1 MRGVAPRAW
10 PQTALLFAFVATLYA
25 SFVGYG
31 FNLDDEG
38 TVLYQILRTFRGE
51 RPYLDFH
58 TGYTPA
64 VFYLNAALFDIFGVS
79 VLPIR
84 ISLVVVNAASVVLIF
99 RLALRFAPAL
109 EAAVAALVYAIYL
122 PFFAGQ
128 FASFNIPY
136 PAWYG
141 VCAWL
146 ATELA
151 SFKAIEKRSRGWL
164 ATAGVLAGVAFSF
177 KPNTG
182 LLALGAV
189 ILVQLLVSA
198 PLAGRLGAL
207 LEGVVLV
214 VAFLAVFAVL
224 TFDIWTEQFFLLG
237 LPLLFVCGGGLFAR
251 RRARAELPGTAFRP
265 LRTGFA
271 DVGAIVAG
279 FSLVSA
285 LWLVYFLPRL
295 GFARFA
301 EEILLL
307 GAGVERL
314 YLIYYPDISAW
325 SAAILAGVLGLGAVI
340 FLAGAGVLR
349 GRRLSLLIAAVAF
362 GALAALSLFGLAPEG
377 LLLSIAMQLENLAF
391 FLIPAVLAAG
401 VLLWLGQAGA
411 PFALLGNG
419 LPFGLARMTAAL
431 VFALLLFLQL
441 YPRIDFMHVVISMPS
456 ALIVAAAGLRRFE
469 LWVRRALSSLA
480 HDPAVLARTVRVL
493 VLLPIGV
500 GLIARAAPFVDARV
514 AFDPLPRW
522 RATTPFA
529 HAPLPV
535 VLEEDRDHDLRELR
549 EVATIVSE
557 LTEPGEAIFAFPALA
572 IVPFVTD
579 RTTPV
584 AHDYFFPG
592 RPSHADEATMVA
604 QIEAAAPPLVVT
616 LNDRLGYFS
625 ASPAYYFILRD
636 YIHENYELVR
646 RVGRFDILAR
656 RELRIADP
664 NWAVPVIAD
673 ADSLEFAAGDYREV
687 RSRMQEIAATGVPED
702 FRGWGDRL
710 ADVDRGIRGVLIDAG
725 LEVAG
730 RHPRG
735 LAAVAAELAQGRRE
749 RLLFVRALG
758 EYAGP
763 ESLPWLQRTFLDSSG
778 RLRWEAARSINFV
791 MARRLSDRFDLAGDG
806 SGPLWGL
813 DEELVSEEMVG
824 MIDDFVE
831 RQRIGPFAAITMAHA
846 GRVDLADQF
855 EYFSDE
861 DETTW
866 WRMVAAFSLVEVGQA
881 EHLETLFDSLTIG
894 TLAAQYVPSL
904 LLDPELVSPDWV
916 AARVAR
922 ELREGTEEERETAAW
937 MAAWLPQAEVGRA
950 LERALQDPDPR
961 VRRAAEWAR
970 VKREAIQARGGVPRP
985 AGGEDS

>member
-1 MRGVAPRAW
+1 MKGVAPRAW
-10 PQTALLFAFVATLYA
+10 PQTALLFTLVAALYA

-64 VFYLNAALFDIFGVS
+64 VFYLNAAIFDIFGVS
-79 VLPIR
+79 VMPIR
-84 ISLVVVNAASVVLIF
+84 ISLVAVNAASVVLIF

-151 SFKAIEKRSRGWL
+151 SFKAIEKKSRGWL
-164 ATAGVLAGVAFSF
+164 ATAGMLAGVAFSF

-182 LLALGAV
+182 LLGLGAV
-189 ILVQLLVSA
+189 VLTQLLVSA

-207 LEGVVLV
+207 LEGVVLSI
-214 VAFLAVFAVL
+214 AFLAVFAVL

-237 LPLLFVCGGGLFAR
+237 VPLLVVCGGGLLAR
-251 RRARAELPGTAFRP
+251 RRARAELPGASFR
-265 LRTGFA
+265 RVGAGFA
-271 DVGAIVAG
+271 DVAAILAG
-279 FSLVSA
+279 FSFVSA
-285 LWLVYFLPRL
+285 LWLAYFLPRL
-295 GFARFA
+295 GVARFA

-307 GAGVERL
+307 GAGVERI

-325 SAAILAGVLGLGAVI
+325 SGALLVGILGLGAVI

-349 GRRLSLLIAAVAF
+349 RRRLSLLIGVVAVGAVA
-362 GALAALSLFGLAPEG
+362 ALGLFGLAPEG

-391 FLIPAVLAAG
+391 FLIPAMLATG
-401 VLLWLGQAGA
+401 VVIWLGQAGT
-411 PFALLGNG
+411 PLALLGDG
-419 LPFGLARMTAAL
+419 LPLRLARMTAGL

-456 ALIVAAAGLRRFE
+456 ALVVAAAGLRRFE
-469 LWVRRALSSLA
+469 LWVGRALSSLA
-480 HDPAVLARTVRVL
+480 HDPAVLARNIRVL
-493 VLLPIGV
+493 VLLPVAV
-500 GLIARAAPFVDARV
+500 GLLARAAPFVDARV
-514 AFDPLPRW
+514 AFDPWPQW
-522 RATTPFA
+522 RTTTSFA
-529 HAPLPV
+529 HAALPV

-557 LTEPGEAIFAFPALA
+557 LTDPGEVIFAFPALA

-592 RPSHADEATMVA
+592 RPSHADEAEMVA
-604 QIEAAAPPLVVT
+604 QIDAAAPPLVVT

-636 YIHENYELVR
+636 YVQEHYELVR

-656 RELRIADP
+656 RTRRAADP
-664 NWAVPVIAD
+664 GWAIPALD
-673 ADSLEFAAGDYREV
+673 DPDSLEFSAGDYRNV
-687 RSRMQEIAATGVPED
+687 RQTMQEIGASGSAED
-702 FRGWGDRL
+702 FRGWGERL
-710 ADVDRGIRGVLIDAG
+710 ADVDRGVRGLLIDAA

-730 RHPRG
+730 RDPRG
-735 LAAVAAELAQGRRE
+735 LAAVEAELARGRRE

-763 ESLPWLQRTFLDSSG
+763 ESLPWLQRVFLDSGG

-791 MARRLSDRFDLAGDG
+791 MARQLSDRFDLTGDG
-806 SGPLWGL
+806 RGALWGL
-813 DEELVSEEMVG
+813 SEELENEEMVA

-846 GRVDLADQF
+846 GREHQADQF

-866 WRMVAAFSLVEVGQA
+866 WRMIAAFSLVEMGHT
-881 EHLETLFDSLTIG
+881 EHLGTLFDSLTMG

-904 LLDPELVSPDWV
+904 LLDPELIPGDQV
-916 AARVAR
+916 AAGVVR
-922 ELREGTEEERETAAW
+922 ELHEGSEEERETAAW
-937 MAAWLPQAEVGRA
+937 MAAWLPQPEVGRA
-950 LERALQDPDPR
+950 LESALQDPEPR
-961 VRRAAEWAR
+961 VRHAAGWAR
-970 VKREAIQARGGVPRP
+970 GKRAAIQAAESAARP
-985 AGGEDS
+985 AKGEDS